1 MITSAGLV
9 FVFLVFSCDCFAS
22 NAPFAA
28 PKREVIIPAV
38 FPVMSDI
45 PADMSSSLDS
55 SRRLGVLIWPSVVY
69 CG

>member
-9 FVFLVFSCDCFAS
+9 FVFFVFSWDWFAS

-28 PKREVIIPAV
+28 PNREDIIPAV

-55 SRRLGVLIWPSVVY
+55 SRRLGVLMVPSVVY
-69 CG
+69 YG